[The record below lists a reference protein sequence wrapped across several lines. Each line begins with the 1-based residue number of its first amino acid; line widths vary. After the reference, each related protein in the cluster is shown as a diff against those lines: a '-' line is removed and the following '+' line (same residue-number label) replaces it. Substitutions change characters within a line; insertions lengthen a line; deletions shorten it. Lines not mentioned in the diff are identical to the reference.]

1 MQVTLLRPEDI
12 TPGIEQRITE
22 LLNQLNPALNAGEL
36 RQSIAGSS
44 NVYVLC
50 ATEGE
55 QLLGMATLAVYHV
68 FSGCKGWIED
78 VVVDRE
84 HRRKGIARLLTDE
97 LVKRSRELDV
107 DLLLL
112 YTGHHRQ
119 GAQRLYESCGF
130 TRKDSYLYYLQTKET
145 P

>member
-12 TPGIEQRITE
+12 TPGIEHRISE

-36 RQSIAGSS
+36 RQRMAGSS

-55 QLLGMATLAVYHV
+55 QLLGMATLVVYHV

-84 HRRKGIARLLTDE
+84 HRRKGIARLLTNE
-97 LVKRSRELDV
+97 LIRRARELGV
-107 DLLLL
+107 EVLLL
-112 YTGHHRQ
+112 YTGHHRG

-130 TRKDSYLYYLQTKET
+130 IRKDSYLYFLETKNT
-145 P
+145 T